1 MGLLEPGTLLSRM
14 ASIPLK
20 LIKVSADHRPTGP
33 LGDLTRS
40 IEAVGL
46 LNPVIVDRGHNLLA
60 GRRRLEACRAQG
72 WRSIPAK
79 VVTLDA
85 LRRELIILENLTQA
99 PLTTLQ
105 RAQQLAR
112 AQEVYEA
119 LYPGTRAV
127 RLRGGPGRGGKTTAK
142 VAPVFSAVAAQQL
155 GASRRTAE
163 RVIEI
168 GKKLDPKA
176 ARLLREHAVANSQ
189 SDLGQLIRLPFVDQ
203 RRVAATLA
211 SGEARSVKG
220 AIRSL
225 KWDGAATMAPASG
238 KHYELH
244 TGDFAK
250 MLAKV
255 KPGTADL
262 LVTDPEWGRSFT
274 RYAELGQGI
283 ARALKPGGI
292 AAVMIGQ
299 EFLPHMLH
307 GFRNVLVYRW
317 IVCALR
323 TNRQVQ
329 DWASGHMTG
338 WLPVLIFTRGRTK
351 VQRFESDVIG
361 QHARKGTHGEYEKE
375 AEIPMEL
382 IKRYSHAGDLV
393 VDPFCGLGS
402 TGVAAL
408 RLARRFAGG
417 DLDAK
422 RVKATAA
429 RLAAT
434 TWADPGLRPVDR
446 SRGVPTPRWEES
458 R

>member
-1 MGLLEPGTLLSRM
+1 M
-14 ASIPLK
+14 ASIPLAS
-20 LIKVSADHRPTGP
+20 IKVPADHRAAAH
-33 LGDLTRS
+33 LDDLMKS
-40 IEAVGL
+40 IETVGL
-46 LNPVIVDRGHNLLA
+46 LNPVIVDRAHNLLA
-60 GRRRLEACRAQG
+60 GRRRLEACRALA
-72 WRSIPAK
+72 WKSIPAK

-85 LRRELIILENLTQA
+85 LRRELIKLDNLCHA

-112 AQEVYEA
+112 QQELYETINP
-119 LYPGTRAV
+119 LSRAV
-127 RLRGGPGRGGKTTAK
+127 RVRGGPGRGNKTTAK
-142 VAPVFSAVAAQQL
+142 VAPVFSAVAAMQL

-168 GKKLDPKA
+168 GRKLCPKA
-176 ARLLREHAVANSQ
+176 AHLLRGHAVANSQ

-203 RRVAATLA
+203 RRVAKTLA

-220 AIRSL
+220 AVRAL
-225 KWDGAATMAPASG
+225 HWDNASKAPTSG

-244 TGDFAK
+244 TGDFSNT
-250 MLAKV
+250 LARI
-255 KPGTADL
+255 KPGTVDL
-262 LVTDPEWGRSFT
+262 LLTDPEWGRSFT

-283 ARALKPGGI
+283 ARVLKPGGI
-292 AAVMIGQ
+292 AAIMIGQ
-299 EFLPHMLH
+299 EFLPHVLD
-307 GFRNVLVYRW
+307 GFRDALVYRW
-317 IVCALR
+317 TVAALR
-323 TNRQVQ
+323 MNRQLQ

-375 AEIPMEL
+375 TEIPLEL
-382 IKRYSHAGDLV
+382 IRRYSHAGDVV
-393 VDPFCGLGS
+393 VDPCCGLGS

-408 RLARRFAGG
+408 RLARRFVGG
-417 DLDAK
+417 DLDGK
-422 RVKATAA
+422 RVKATAT

-434 TWADPGLRPVDR
+434 SWADPALRPVDR

>member
-1 MGLLEPGTLLSRM
+1 M
-14 ASIPLK
+14 ASIRLSS
-20 LIKVSADHRPTGP
+20 IKVPSDHRPA
-33 LGDLTRS
+33 LHLADLVKS

-46 LNPVIVDRGHNLLA
+46 LNPVILDKAHTLLA
-60 GRRRLEACRAQG
+60 GRRRLEACRALG
-72 WRSIPAK
+72 WHSIPAK
-79 VVTLDA
+79 VVTLDG
-85 LRRELIILENLTQA
+85 LRRELIKFDNLTQA

-112 AQEVYEA
+112 QKEIYDA
-119 LYPGTRAV
+119 LHPRKLGSR
-127 RLRGGPGRGGKTTAK
+127 GRGRKGSVKMSET
-142 VAPVFSAVAAQQL
+142 F
-155 GASRRTAE
+155 AE
-163 RVIEI
+163 RASKSLGTSPRTIDRTIEI
-168 GKKLDPKA
+168 GQRIDPRA

-203 RRVAATLA
+203 RRVAKTLA

-225 KWDGAATMAPASG
+225 KWDGAATMAPTSG
-238 KHYELH
+238 KHYQLH
-244 TGDFAK
+244 TGDFAET
-250 MLAKV
+250 LAKV

-262 LVTDPEWGRSFT
+262 LVTDPEWGPSFT
-274 RYAELGQGI
+274 RYDELSRGVAQ
-283 ARALKPGGI
+283 ALKPGGI
-292 AAVMIGQ
+292 AAIMIGQ
-299 EFLPHMLH
+299 EFLPHLLD
-307 GFRNVLVYRW
+307 GFRDVLAYRW
-317 IVCALR
+317 TVCALR

-338 WLPVLIFTRGRTK
+338 WLPVVIFTRGRPK

-375 AEIPMEL
+375 TEIPLEL
-382 IKRYSHAGDLV
+382 IRRYSHAGDLV

-408 RLARRFAGG
+408 RLARRFVGA
-417 DLDAK
+417 DLDGK

-429 RLAAT
+429 RLAVT
-434 TWADPGLRPVDR
+434 SWADPGLRPVDR